1 MSLFEGQLSGTL
13 NDQADETK
21 MTRELM
27 KAYAEN
33 NFRSIEYMIS
43 CFFNSDQFDKE
54 GWL

>member
-1 MSLFEGQLSGTL
+1 
-13 NDQADETK
+13 

-43 CFFNSDQFDKE
+43 DDVECLKKSDIKSVSF
-54 GWL
+54 